1 MIDQSPP
8 AALAS
13 MGERVHANEA
23 ECSASAFQMIKYCH
37 HDDVQE
43 LSLFHMTTNLTH
55 DAYVRL
61 VHMNSLSGGSM
72 RSNTVS
78 KDDILMAASSPSWL
92 VVCSHTDTHGG
103 D

>member
-1 MIDQSPP
+1 MIDQSLP

-43 LSLFHMTTNLTH
+43 LSLFHGNDPDTCS
-55 DAYVRL
+55 YVRL